1 MLKLFDGEVRD
12 AVVETCF
19 AHAGKRRVVVAGH
32 DQFVVYFVTHYHDVV
47 A

>member
-1 MLKLFDGEVRD
+1 MLKLFDGEVR
-12 AVVETCF
+12 VMLLSTCF
-19 AHAGKRRVVVAGH
+19 AHAGKRRVGVAGH

>member
-1 MLKLFDGEVRD
+1 MLKLFDGEVR
-12 AVVETCF
+12 VML
-19 AHAGKRRVVVAGH
+19 RVGVAGH

>member
-1 MLKLFDGEVRD
+1 MLKLFDGEVR
-12 AVVETCF
+12 VMLLSR
-19 AHAGKRRVVVAGH
+19 HASLTLANGVGVAGH